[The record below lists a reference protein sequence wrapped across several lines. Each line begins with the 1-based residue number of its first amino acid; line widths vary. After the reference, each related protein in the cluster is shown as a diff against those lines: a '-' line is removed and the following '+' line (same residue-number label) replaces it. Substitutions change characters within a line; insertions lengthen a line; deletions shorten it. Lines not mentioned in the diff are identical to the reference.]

1 MNMGSYLKVP
11 NGNQGNFSGLHSGFP
26 HGLSAG
32 LGSGLSPMPMPSLG
46 SIGFSQ
52 YMDQSSYA
60 NGKFVFKLLQNFFS
74 RFIAKVSITSGCYTW
89 ATSLLCEF
97 KERIRNENFIFLTV
111 M

>member
-1 MNMGSYLKVP
+1 MHRFTDSNIFFKKIGETMNMGSYLKVP

-60 NGKFVFKLLQNFFS
+60 NGKFVF
-74 RFIAKVSITSGCYTW
+74 
-89 ATSLLCEF
+89 
-97 KERIRNENFIFLTV
+97 
-111 M
+111 